1 MAWTGNCETGRLIQP
16 TCLVDMNK
24 KYVIIDADE
33 VSSVDFSQVFETSA
47 DTLRFSLDDSQTFV
61 KFEGSTPS
69 FLEGK
74 TQYDHSEILNILS
87 NEDWT
92 PTDSNL

>member
-1 MAWTGNCETGRLIQP
+1 MSR
-16 TCLVDMNK
+16 

-47 DTLRFSLDDSQTFV
+47 NTLRYNVDPAGTKTFV
-61 KFEGSTPS
+61 KFEGATPD

-74 TQYDHSEILNILS
+74 TQYTHSQMLIILAT
-87 NEDWT
+87 EEWT
-92 PTDSNL
+92 DPNPPE